1 MDSDAKNNKH
11 PVQSSLKDPDTW
23 CQEFI
28 DNKGQT
34 CHVQIQSFCWRFRH
48 AITGNNKK
56 L

>member
-1 MDSDAKNNKH
+1 MGSDAKNNKH
-11 PVQSSLKDPDTW
+11 PVQSSLKEPDTW

-34 CHVQIQSFCWRFRH
+34 CHVQIQSFRWRCRPV
-48 AITGNNKK
+48 ITKNNKN